1 MNREILPQIGL
12 AMTIGLFAVIVAVYR
27 TQAPPKPGVWRRGAV
42 AALLVYAVVSVPVF
56 VTGGMTAVG
65 LVLLLIVLVLPLLAL
80 RLSLSRR
87 TSEESAAESAT
98 RVLVAAGLAAAL
110 LIAAGQSLSLL
121 GRVDPRTVVIV
132 IAVIAALVVI
142 GQGLAAGSRAGSL
155 AVWLLILPA
164 LIAIALGIFLGSVK
178 EAVVP
183 IIEVAGPAPM
193 AVLAIALAVF
203 VIGWCDAGLRQLVS
217 AASGTTATDTSD
229 PEDATAPDAPGPGW
243 GRIWLAAAVIVVV
256 IAFGQLMFLGGA
268 VLAPSLQFFVLPANL
283 DLVPGLAPVLLAI
296 ATVLFTALVAIVLAG
311 VKTAIEPVV
320 GIGWPWVAGVA
331 GLAAVIGLFDPGLD
345 RVLLVTS
352 LAAAAL
358 VGAQLGGRSVNRG
371 VVAGLVT
378 AIICVIALAVASR
391 LTWEVAAVLA
401 TAVVLVVALAGA
413 RLGSAEADDSKTST
427 QESSA

>member
-1 MNREILPQIGL
+1 M
-12 AMTIGLFAVIVAVYR
+12 
-27 TQAPPKPGVWRRGAV
+27 
-42 AALLVYAVVSVPVF
+42 
-56 VTGGMTAVG
+56 
-65 LVLLLIVLVLPLLAL
+65 
-80 RLSLSRR
+80 
-87 TSEESAAESAT
+87 
-98 RVLVAAGLAAAL
+98 
-110 LIAAGQSLSLL
+110 
-121 GRVDPRTVVIV
+121 
-132 IAVIAALVVI
+132 
-142 GQGLAAGSRAGSL
+142 
-155 AVWLLILPA
+155 
-164 LIAIALGIFLGSVK
+164 
-178 EAVVP
+178 
-183 IIEVAGPAPM
+183 
-193 AVLAIALAVF
+193 
-203 VIGWCDAGLRQLVS
+203 
-217 AASGTTATDTSD
+217 
-229 PEDATAPDAPGPGW
+229 
-243 GRIWLAAAVIVVV
+243 V